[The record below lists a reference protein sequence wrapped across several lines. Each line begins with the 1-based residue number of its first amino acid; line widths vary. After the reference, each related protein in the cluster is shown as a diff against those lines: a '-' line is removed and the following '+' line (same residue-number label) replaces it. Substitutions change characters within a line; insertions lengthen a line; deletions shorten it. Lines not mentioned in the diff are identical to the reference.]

1 MRLPAKIF
9 LFALLLVPFYSLA
22 QTCIPGNGV
31 TCTGNLGLWVPPLN
45 YQNWQIPLN
54 NNWQILDSAVS
65 SGGFLPNNPLH
76 VLNGGTGANNGPS
89 ALLNLGGVSSVL
101 TTTQNLASAL
111 SWTGGPGGTPAAT
124 TIANLGGVS
133 SLLTSLQTMAG
144 PLSWIGGASGTPA
157 STTLSNLGG
166 VSSVLTIPQ
175 IMHGPL
181 TVPGITPTGFGIADW
196 KDNTYGCHAY
206 RGVVNVLDCGAV
218 ADGSYEITGCGNTAP
233 NGCFAGT
240 DNTAAIREAVAALPL
255 ENMVN
260 GAGVGSG
267 GGVVYFPS
275 SGTNIWMVGANSL
288 GQDECALDSV
298 TGTYG
303 IFNLPNGVVLQGQGR
318 WITAIMANPGT
329 AISRTCAMIQNSQSP
344 PLYAGFKGLRI
355 DGNEGTDSGHN
366 EWLHPNNN
374 HGTSTNRLMG
384 INFTGTQR
392 NGPGVIL
399 DDFVISGFSGSGS
412 DGPFPGATSYVSNQ
426 IYVEASDGYILFNQ
440 YGTVVLA
447 NADSVWH
454 NIYWQSNGGWT
465 GVDGLDIYYGGASY
479 TSNYFGGGS
488 YGTCQVGIYGAKGNK
503 ITNSVFDN
511 TGGAQL
517 CLLDASNSSP
527 YANYNFISNSSF
539 SQPGN
544 AANVSTSTTS
554 VTIGTGTQTF
564 TTQPSIGYY
573 PTQPFLA
580 VDSASTGNYETGTV
594 TSYSGTTLVANI
606 TAVAGSG
613 TIATWNLS
621 SAAPFILVGGHSS
634 ENLFSNNYCN
644 TGPLGHS
651 TFCVQETGSAT
662 GNNYTGFNVSVA
674 SPPGIA
680 GFSIS
685 SGSEACATIGANN
698 AYCGGANPIYRCTT
712 AGTLP
717 VGALTT
723 VTGNCGASVPTNQ
736 WSQ

>member
-1 MRLPAKIF
+1 MRLPARIF

-45 YQNWQIPLN
+45 YQNWQVPLN

-133 SLLTSLQTMAG
+133 SVLTSPQTMA
-144 PLSWIGGASGTPA
+144 
-157 STTLSNLGG
+157 
-166 VSSVLTIPQ
+166 
-175 IMHGPL
+175 GPL
-181 TVPGITPTGFGIADW
+181 TVPGITPTGFGVADW
-196 KDNTYGCHAY
+196 KDNTSGCHAF

-218 ADGSYEITGCGNTAP
+218 ADGSYLEGSCGNTAP
-233 NGCFAGT
+233 LGCFQGT
-240 DNTAAIREAVAALPL
+240 DNTAAIRKAVAALPL
-255 ENMVN
+255 AN
-260 GAGVGSG
+260 GYGAG

-275 SGTNIWMVGANSL
+275 SGTNVWMVGASIL
-288 GQDECALDSV
+288 GADECVANAETS
-298 TGTYG
+298 TYG
-303 IFNLPNGVVLQGQGR
+303 IFNLPNGVVLEGQGR
-318 WITAIMANPGT
+318 WITTLMANPGT
-329 AISRTCAMIQNSQSP
+329 AISRTCAMIQNTQNL
-344 PLYAGFKGLRI
+344 PLYVGFKHLRI

-384 INFTGTQR
+384 INFTGTQQ

-399 DDFVISGFSGSGS
+399 DDFVISGFAGSGS

-426 IYVEASDGYILFNQ
+426 VYVEASDGYMLFNQ

-447 NADSVWH
+447 NSDSVWH
-454 NIYWQSNGGWT
+454 NVYWQSLGGWS
-465 GVDGLDIYYGGASY
+465 GVDGLDIYYGGSSF

-503 ITNSVFDN
+503 FINSVFDD

-527 YANYNFISNSSF
+527 YANYNFVSNSSF
-539 SQPGN
+539 SQAGN

-554 VTIGTGTQTF
+554 ITIGTGTQTF

-594 TSYSGTTLVANI
+594 TSYSGTTLVVNI

-662 GNNYTGFNVSVA
+662 GNNYTGFNISVA
-674 SPPGIA
+674 DPPGIA

-698 AYCGGANPIYRCTT
+698 AYCGGPNPIYRCTT